1 MDKIDSE
8 SENSKICTENIYIKR
23 KSREARNIIED
34 DDIETLLAK
43 YNFKK
48 ISMEELTLREQIKLM
63 KNAKNVIAPHGAGL
77 THIVN
82 MMEQTKVIEVM
93 PSDSIHPLYWFLAET
108 AKLEYAMIPSAV
120 VNEKQDMKVNIKVL
134 ESEIKQLGI

>member
-1 MDKIDSE
+1 M
-8 SENSKICTENIYIKR
+8 
-23 KSREARNIIED
+23 
-34 DDIETLLAK
+34 L
-43 YNFKK
+43 
-48 ISMEELTLREQIKLM
+48 
-63 KNAKNVIAPHGAGL
+63 NVIAPHGAGL